1 MSLGNGLNQLFEQA
15 LVNHPQLVNEIKKYV
30 DKEWETAG
38 EQWKN
43 EVYSD
48 ADALEKMKGQDIVK
62 KMREFSFNSIN
73 SKWDE
78 NLKWFDL
85 LGCFKGNM
93 FLAKNLTILKG
104 AMFEDILRRLIG
116 AFGSSYNTKE
126 LCKYVFDSINDATL
140 KVEAM
145 EWIGKYDAEHRFE

>member
-1 MSLGNGLNQLFEQA
+1 
-15 LVNHPQLVNEIKKYV
+15 
-30 DKEWETAG
+30 
-38 EQWKN
+38 
-43 EVYSD
+43 
-48 ADALEKMKGQDIVK
+48 
-62 KMREFSFNSIN
+62 
-73 SKWDE
+73 
-78 NLKWFDL
+78 
-85 LGCFKGNM
+85 M